1 MSGLQIPTYIGLGS
15 NLDDPIA
22 QIRGAF
28 QALERVDGLKV
39 IERSNLYRSKPLGPQ
54 DQPDYVNAAVGAL
67 TTLEPKALL
76 HSLKVLETELGR
88 SQPVERWG
96 PRRIDF
102 DILLYGSLRQDD
114 PELTLPHPGL
124 TQRGWVLYPLAEIAP
139 ALFVPGHATVRELA
153 ARLSDAD
160 LKRIQ

>member
-1 MSGLQIPTYIGLGS
+1 MSGLQVPAYIGLGS

-28 QALERVDGLKV
+28 QALERVDGLK
-39 IERSNLYRSKPLGPQ
+39 IIARSGLYSSKPLGPQ
-54 DQPDYVNAAVGAL
+54 DQPDYANAAVGAL
-67 TTLEPKALL
+67 TTLEPNALL
-76 HSLKVLETELGR
+76 HSLKALEAELGR

-114 PELTLPHPGL
+114 SELTLPHPGL
-124 TQRGWVLYPLAEIAP
+124 TQRNWVLYPLAEIAP

-153 ARLSDAD
+153 ARLGDAD